1 MARYKYTG
9 TDERVFP
16 TLGLVVKP
24 NDEFD
29 APDDF
34 VAYAVVS
41 ASAKI
46 SAKATP
52 VTDTSAAPDT
62 TQGV

>member
-16 TLGLVVKP
+16 SLGIVVQP

-34 VAYAVVS
+34 NAYSVTTV
-41 ASAKI
+41 SAKI
-46 SAKATP
+46 SPKQTQPTTPSATS
-52 VTDTSAAPDT
+52 DIIA
-62 TQGV
+62 GV

>member
-1 MARYKYTG
+1 MKYKYTG

-16 TLGLVVKP
+16 SLGIVVAP

-34 VAYAVVS
+34 NAYEVISV
-41 ASAKI
+41 SAKI
-46 SAKATP
+46 STKPTFTTP
-52 VTDTSAAPDT
+52 QESE
-62 TQGV
+62 